1 MSIVLSIKPQFT
13 NLILNGQKAIE
24 MRTKIGKEFVS
35 NAKVIIYSSSPI
47 KAIVA
52 IAEIETIQ
60 RINKKEVTNNHLEK
74 VCISRIFFDE
84 YMQNREDCF
93 LIKLSKLQKLKNS
106 IPLTELKKLGF
117 TAPQSFCYASKELI
131 SLVNSSL

>member
-35 NAKVIIYSSSPI
+35 SAKVIIYSSSPI

-52 IAEIETIQ
+52 IAKIETIQ
-60 RINKKEVTNNHLEK
+60 HINKREVTDYHLEK
-74 VCISRIFFDE
+74 VCISKKNFDE
-84 YMQNREDCF
+84 YMQNRENCF
-93 LIKLSKLQKLKNS
+93 LIKLSKVQKLKNPIS
-106 IPLTELKKLGF
+106 LAELRKLDF
-117 TAPQSFCYASKELI
+117 TVPQSFCYASKELI

>member
-24 MRTKIGKEFVS
+24 MRTRIGKEFVS
-35 NAKVIIYSSSPI
+35 SAKVIIYSSSPV

-52 IAEIETIQ
+52 IAEIDTIQ
-60 RINKKEVTNNHLEK
+60 SINKKEVTDQHLEK
-74 VCISRIFFDE
+74 ICISKKFFDE

-93 LIKLSKLQKLKNS
+93 LIKLNNVQKLNNP
-106 IPLTELKKLGF
+106 ITLAELRKLGV
-117 TAPQSFCYASKELI
+117 TAPQSFCYASKALI
-131 SLVNSSL
+131 SLVNSLL